1 MKIKKLKKQKKIIQT
16 NSPQNFHG
24 SNQKICF
31 SIQKEKKNTKLSWP
45 IGASSD
51 T

>member
-1 MKIKKLKKQKKIIQT
+1 MKMKKLKKQKKIIQT
-16 NSPQNFHG
+16 NSPQNYHG
-24 SNQKICF
+24 SNQKNFF
-31 SIQKEKKNTKLSWP
+31 SIQKEKKHTKLPWP

>member
-16 NSPQNFHG
+16 NSPQNYHG

-31 SIQKEKKNTKLSWP
+31 SIQKEKKNKITM
-45 IGASSD
+45 AHR
-51 T
+51 